1 MCELYGYS
9 GKNKRI
15 INDELSEFFAH
26 SDTNPDGWGLAVF
39 SGPGQNIEK
48 EPLPA
53 AKSRRLKDLL
63 ESPIET
69 AAALA
74 HIRWA
79 TIGYDEYHNTHPFW
93 DCDQSG
99 RLWTMIHNGTI
110 FEAEVLSPYSRS
122 QQGTT
127 DSERI
132 FLYLMDLLNEGIK
145 EKGRALT
152 EEERFEIL
160 NRMVIKLAPENKLN
174 LIIFDGEVIYVHS
187 NFRESLHLRKEAGG
201 ITFSS
206 RPLQEGNWEEVPFNR
221 LVSYRE
227 GEECLRGDRHEGEYF
242 PDEQRIRELFLAY
255 SCL

>member
-79 TIGYDEYHNTHPFW
+79 TIGYDE
-93 DCDQSG
+93 
-99 RLWTMIHNGTI
+99 
-110 FEAEVLSPYSRS
+110 
-122 QQGTT
+122 
-127 DSERI
+127 
-132 FLYLMDLLNEGIK
+132 
-145 EKGRALT
+145 
-152 EEERFEIL
+152 
-160 NRMVIKLAPENKLN
+160 
-174 LIIFDGEVIYVHS
+174 
-187 NFRESLHLRKEAGG
+187 
-201 ITFSS
+201 
-206 RPLQEGNWEEVPFNR
+206 
-221 LVSYRE
+221 
-227 GEECLRGDRHEGEYF
+227 
-242 PDEQRIRELFLAY
+242 
-255 SCL
+255 